1 MPESVYAILPA
12 GAALGLL
19 LALGVM
25 AVQPR
30 LGPRAWIIPAVLSA
44 AFLAVTLDVVAKA
57 GPLGFWNEHL
67 RGPWG
72 AQIWCDLLLAAG
84 TALALLLP
92 RARAV
97 GMRPLPWMVL
107 VAATGSIGLLA
118 MMARCLFLESRA
130 ASNNAAGEETA
141 R

>member
-1 MPESVYAILPA
+1 MPGSVYAILPV

-19 LALGVM
+19 LALIVM
-25 AVQPR
+25 ATR
-30 LGPRAWIIPAVLSA
+30 TSLGRRAWMIPAILSA
-44 AFLAVTLDVVAKA
+44 GFLAVSVDVVAKA

-72 AQIWCDLLLAAG
+72 AQIWCDLLLAVG
-84 TALALLLP
+84 TALALLTP

-97 GMRPLPWMVL
+97 GMRPLPWMAL
-107 VAATGSIGLLA
+107 VAGTGSVGLLA
-118 MMARCLFLESRA
+118 MMARCLFLETRLEA
-130 ASNNAAGEETA
+130 KDLT

>member
-19 LALGVM
+19 
-25 AVQPR
+25 
-30 LGPRAWIIPAVLSA
+30 A
-44 AFLAVTLDVVAKA
+44 AFLVMALQPKLGPQAWMIPATLSVIFLALTVDVIVKA

-84 TALALLLP
+84 VAAALLLP

-97 GMRPLPWMVL
+97 GMRPIPWMLAVL
-107 VAATGSIGLLA
+107 AGGSIGLLA
-118 MMARCLFLESRA
+118 MTARCLFLEVRVA
-130 ASNNAAGEETA
+130 NASKETV

>member
-1 MPESVYAILPA
+1 MPEPVYAILPA

-19 LALGVM
+19 LALIVM
-25 AVQPR
+25 AVRPQ
-30 LGPRAWIIPAVLSA
+30 LGPRAWVVPAVLSA
-44 AFLAVTLDVVAKA
+44 AFLIVSLDVVAKA

-84 TALALLLP
+84 TALAMLLP

-97 GMRPLPWMVL
+97 GMRAPPWIVL

-130 ASNNAAGEETA
+130 ASSATLEAETA

>member
-19 LALGVM
+19 AAFGVM
-25 AVQPR
+25 ALKPK
-30 LGPRAWIIPAVLSA
+30 LGPQAWMIPATLSVI
-44 AFLAVTLDVVAKA
+44 FLALTVDVVVKA

-84 TALALLLP
+84 TATALLLP

-97 GMRPLPWMVL
+97 GMRPIPWMLAVL
-107 VAATGSIGLLA
+107 ASGSIGLLA
-118 MMARCLFLESRA
+118 MTARCLFLE
-130 ASNNAAGEETA
+130 A
-141 R
+141 RLITPSKESAR

>member
-1 MPESVYAILPA
+1 MPASVYAILPG
-12 GAALGLL
+12 GAALGLC
-19 LALGVM
+19 LALIVM
-25 AVQPR
+25 MMRPVR
-30 LGPRAWIIPAVLSA
+30 GPHAWLVPAGLSV
-44 AFLAVTLDVVAKA
+44 AFLLLTLDVVAKA

-84 TALALLLP
+84 VALALLLP

-97 GMRPLPWMVL
+97 GMQPAPWIIL
-107 VAATGSIGLLA
+107 ILATGSIGLLA

-130 ASNNAAGEETA
+130 AAEEGS

>member
-1 MPESVYAILPA
+1 MRFSCPSPCTPSCPPA
-12 GAALGLL
+12 AALGLL
-19 LALGVM
+19 AAFIMAL
-25 AVQPR
+25 QPK
-30 LGPRAWIIPAVLSA
+30 LGPRSWMIPATLSVI
-44 AFLAVTLDVVAKA
+44 FLALTVDVVAKA

-84 TALALLLP
+84 TATALLLP

-97 GMRPLPWMVL
+97 GMRPIPWMLAVL
-107 VAATGSIGLLA
+107 ASGSIGLLA
-118 MMARCLFLESRA
+118 MTARCLFLEARLTTPPK
-130 ASNNAAGEETA
+130 ETV